1 MDLFDNTQLGLD
13 AAIRASAA
21 RQQAIAQNIANV
33 NTPGYRRVEVPFEAS
48 LRAAM
53 GSGRR
58 GALENFHPVAQQ
70 DMAAPVRVDGSSV
83 DIDTE
88 AAAQSA
94 NGLQYESLVQVMR
107 ARIDILESA
116 MGNR

>member
-1 MDLFDNTQLGLD
+1 MDLFDTTQLGLA
-13 AAIRASAA
+13 AAIRGTAA

-33 NTPGYRRVEVPFEAS
+33 NTPGYRRIDVPFEDS

-53 GSGRR
+53 HDSDDGTLD
-58 GALENFHPVAQQ
+58 ALRPAAQV
-70 DMAAPVRVDGSSV
+70 DPAAPVRADGSSV
-83 DIDTE
+83 DMDTE
-88 AAAQSA
+88 AAAQAS

-116 MGNR
+116 IGSR

>member
-1 MDLFDNTQLGLD
+1 MDLFDNTQLGLA
-13 AAIRASAA
+13 AAIRGSAA

-53 GSGRR
+53 GSGDRQAVDGFR
-58 GALENFHPVAQQ
+58 PVTQA
-70 DMAAPVRVDGSSV
+70 DASAPVRVDGSSV

-88 AAAQSA
+88 AAAQAA
-94 NGLQYESLVQVMR
+94 NGLQYESLVAVMR
-107 ARIDILESA
+107 SRIDILESA
-116 MGNR
+116 MGTR

>member
-1 MDLFDNTQLGLD
+1 MDLFDNTELGLA
-13 AAIRASAA
+13 AAIRGSAA

-33 NTPGYRRVEVPFEAS
+33 NTPGYRRIEVPFEDS

-53 GSGRR
+53 GSGDR
-58 GALENFHPVAQQ
+58 GTLEGLRPVAQE
-70 DMAAPVRVDGSSV
+70 DAAAPVRVDGSSV

-88 AAAQSA
+88 ASAQAA

-116 MGNR
+116 MGAR

>member
-1 MDLFDNTQLGLD
+1 MDLFDTTQLGLA
-13 AAIRASAA
+13 AAIRGSAA

-33 NTPGYRRVEVPFEAS
+33 NTPGYRRVEVPFEDS

-58 GALENFHPVAQQ
+58 EALDNFTPVTRE
-70 DMAAPVRVDGSSV
+70 DPAAPVRVDGSSV

-116 MGNR
+116 MGSR